1 MPFMLQKSPGGSV
14 FPYYYKGGEVHCLKY
29 GSFFK
34 DTDALFNIMKS
45 EESFIIGKNRKL
57 NVWVDFYET
66 SLTNEVLM
74 EFVKSLHRLDNY
86 IGKLS
91 IVGFSAIDRWRFRN
105 TIKKLQI
112 DMCTPIK
119 FYSDPEDAK
128 TWLVQD

>member
-1 MPFMLQKSPGGSV
+1 MLQKSPGGSV

-112 DMCTPIK
+112 DMYTPIK